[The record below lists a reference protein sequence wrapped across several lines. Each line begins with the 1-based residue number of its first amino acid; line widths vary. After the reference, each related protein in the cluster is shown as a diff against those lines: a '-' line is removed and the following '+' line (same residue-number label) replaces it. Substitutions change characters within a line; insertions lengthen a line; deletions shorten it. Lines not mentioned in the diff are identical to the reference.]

1 MVIACCPPNISR
13 LILQVPGYM
22 YAYSKDRVYLT
33 LYGGSQTTIPLEGT
47 RVKLEQTSA
56 YPFDGKVRL
65 TVQPEKGSKFSVCMR
80 IPTWARSDEFV
91 PGGLYPYKQPKQAE
105 VELSVNGQKT
115 DFKMEKGFAVIK
127 RDWKP
132 GDVVELNIPMP
143 VRFVDCIPEVSE
155 NIGKTAVTRG
165 PLVYCAEEVDNAG
178 PVQRLYLGDTNEAQ
192 AKVANISS
200 GVLQGL
206 ERITLPGM
214 EKKVGGIT
222 SREIT
227 MIPYYA
233 WCNRGDNRT
242 MLVWLNEEASTA
254 SIGQQTMA
262 YLRNVK
268 GVNASSVAGGK
279 NISVRALCDGKVS
292 ESSADKLTEQWLSE
306 GSGKQWVQVDFREPF
321 LLNSLSV
328 YWLDDQ
334 DKITVPSGWS
344 VEYKSDAG
352 WTPLEL
358 YVTDSYQMGTDRFN
372 VVHPSGSLEVESVR
386 ILIEPQKGKSI
397 GVSEIRFE

>member
-1 MVIACCPPNISR
+1 M
-13 LILQVPGYM
+13 
-22 YAYSKDRVYLT
+22 
-33 LYGGSQTTIPLEGT
+33 
-47 RVKLEQTSA
+47 
-56 YPFDGKVRL
+56 
-65 TVQPEKGSKFSVCMR
+65 
-80 IPTWARSDEFV
+80 
-91 PGGLYPYKQPKQAE
+91 
-105 VELSVNGQKT
+105 
-115 DFKMEKGFAVIK
+115 
-127 RDWKP
+127 
-132 GDVVELNIPMP
+132 
-143 VRFVDCIPEVSE
+143 
-155 NIGKTAVTRG
+155 
-165 PLVYCAEEVDNAG
+165 
-178 PVQRLYLGDTNEAQ
+178 
-192 AKVANISS
+192 
-200 GVLQGL
+200 LQGL